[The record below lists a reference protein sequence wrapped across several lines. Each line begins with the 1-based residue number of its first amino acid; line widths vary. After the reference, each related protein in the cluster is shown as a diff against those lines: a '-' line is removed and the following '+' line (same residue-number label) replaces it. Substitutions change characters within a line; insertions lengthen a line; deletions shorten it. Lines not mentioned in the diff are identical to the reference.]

1 MNWFP
6 SVRGRLLAVAVVVEA
21 VMLTLLVSNS
31 LRLTNKY
38 MVEQVELH
46 ARQIVPI
53 LTAATI
59 APLAQRDYATVQ
71 SVLDESLSLKGVQYL
86 VVEDALGTRVA
97 SSGWP
102 ADKTLPPADVAFDLK
117 AKLDNPT
124 YHVTRNISM
133 YGQSLGSLHLG
144 LDLSHIVAA
153 RQALLT
159 QGALIALGE
168 LVLSFLVLSVLV
180 VWMTRHLVDLTR
192 ASREVAAG
200 NMTPAP
206 VNEGVD
212 ELGQLGVA
220 FNAMSRAV
228 HERVTELTQAKV
240 VAEQANVAKSEFLA
254 NMSHEIRTPMNG
266 IMGLT
271 DLVLDSDLSAAQ
283 RDHLQV
289 VKASAESLLV
299 VINDILDFSKIEAGK
314 LSLDVIE
321 FDLRSMLSM
330 ALKPL
335 QLRAEQ
341 KGLLMRYTF
350 ASDLPPRV
358 SGDAVRLR
366 QVLTNLLGNA
376 IKFTA
381 EGQIEVGLQ
390 IQDRAR
396 GILHFWVK
404 DSGIGIPLEKQ
415 QTIFEAFTQ
424 ADNSTTRHYGGTGL
438 GLTISSNLVQLM
450 GGRIWLES
458 ASETGST
465 FHFTAQLGLL
475 EGSLEPDISIDPTL
489 PAPLMPSS
497 PPPSLP
503 DVVTTAKPVIG
514 AGRGALRVLLVED
527 HPINQL
533 LAVKLIER
541 DGHHVTL
548 AHNGQEGLDHFIAED
563 FDIVLMDMQM
573 PVMDGLQATRE
584 IRAFE
589 LKSMKAPTPIVAMTA
604 NALPS
609 DRQACADAGM
619 NGFLSKPFKATDL
632 RRVLDDLVDNGPS
645 TLPPVEYCI

>member
-1 MNWFP
+1 
-6 SVRGRLLAVAVVVEA
+6 
-21 VMLTLLVSNS
+21 MLTLLVSNS

-86 VVEDALGTRVA
+86 VVEDVLGNRVA

-102 ADKTLPPADVAFDLK
+102 ADKALPPADVTFDLK
-117 AKLDNPT
+117 TKLDNPT
-124 YHVTRNISM
+124 YHVTRPINM
-133 YGQSLGSLHLG
+133 FGQSLGSLHLG

-168 LVLSFLVLSVLV
+168 LALSFLVLSVLV

-212 ELGQLGVA
+212 ELGQLGIA

-228 HERVTELTQAKV
+228 RDRVAELTHAKV

-271 DLVLDSDLSAAQ
+271 DLVLESDLSPSQ

-289 VKASAESLLV
+289 VKSSAESLLV

-314 LSLDVIE
+314 LTLDVIE
-321 FDLRSMLSM
+321 FDLLSMLSM

-341 KGLLMRYTF
+341 KGLSLRYAF
-350 ASDLPPRV
+350 AANLPPRV
-358 SGDAVRLR
+358 AGDAVRLR

-381 EGQIEVGLQ
+381 EGQIEVGLS
-390 IQDRAR
+390 IQDRSR
-396 GILHFWVK
+396 GVLHFWVK

-415 QTIFEAFTQ
+415 NTIFEAFTQ

-458 ASETGST
+458 TPNVGST
-465 FHFTAQLGLL
+465 FHFTAQLALL
-475 EGSLEPDISIDPTL
+475 DGPLALDVSIDPTL
-489 PAPLMPSS
+489 PAPLSAFPHSSAAFASSASPAAPLPQAPSVS
-497 PPPSLP
+497 TS
-503 DVVTTAKPVIG
+503 TPVIG

-548 AHNGQEGLDHFIAED
+548 AHNGQEGLDHFMAED
-563 FDIVLMDMQM
+563 YDIVLMDMQM
-573 PVMDGLQATRE
+573 PVMDGLQATRA
-584 IRAFE
+584 IRAYE
-589 LKSMKAPTPIVAMTA
+589 LKSLKAPTPIVAMTA

>member
-53 LTAATI
+53 LTAATV

-86 VVEDALGTRVA
+86 VVEDALGNRVA

-102 ADKTLPPADVAFDLK
+102 VEKALPAADVTFDLK

-124 YHVTRNISM
+124 YHVTRNITM

-228 HERVTELTQAKV
+228 RERVTELTHAKV

-271 DLVLDSDLSAAQ
+271 DLVLDSDLSPAQ

-289 VKASAESLLV
+289 VKSSAESLLV

-321 FDLRSMLSM
+321 FDLLSMLSM

-341 KGLLMRYTF
+341 KGLLVRYAF

-381 EGQIEVGLQ
+381 QGEIEVGLK

-458 ASETGST
+458 VPETGST

-475 EGSLEPDISIDPTL
+475 EGTLEPDISIDPTL
-489 PAPLMPSS
+489 PAPLMSS
-497 PPPSLP
+497 PPPEP
-503 DVVTTAKPVIG
+503 VTTGKPAIG

-548 AHNGQEGLDHFIAED
+548 AHNGQEGLDHFRAED

-584 IRAFE
+584 IRVFE
-589 LKSMKAPTPIVAMTA
+589 RQSMKAPTPIVAMTA

-619 NGFLSKPFKATDL
+619 NGFLSKPFKAGDL
-632 RRVLDDLVDNGPS
+632 RRVLDDLVNNGPS